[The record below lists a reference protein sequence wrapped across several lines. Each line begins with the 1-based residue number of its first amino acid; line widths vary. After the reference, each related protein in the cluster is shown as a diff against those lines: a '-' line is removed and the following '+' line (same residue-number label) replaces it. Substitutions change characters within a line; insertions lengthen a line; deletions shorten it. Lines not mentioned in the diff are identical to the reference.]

1 MKKILIYIGFVIT
14 LALLKNNAF
23 ADSVIHE
30 SCSTG
35 TYASSYGNSCD
46 VCGYYDGALYKGE
59 SKDYWDY
66 FLNDSQKEQ
75 ILSSSSNGIITPLNG
90 ASLSSS
96 GNIQLRTNWIPKT
109 AGINGT
115 KEVVAFYLENL
126 LFSGIPTGTGN
137 VIGKLQFNIKGAAV
151 DNTNQTDSLSVAMP
165 LLGWNY
171 LKGNEVLLSNGTYR
185 LDGTYINGPS
195 GNLKIYSGSTYTH
208 NECYIVRGA
217 WCGDGKKDSQESC
230 DPNDA
235 SKSGWGDLGCT
246 SSCTPSNSTGGGGLP
261 ECGDGIK
268 QGSELCDPKD
278 STKTGWGIYGCSSSC
293 IPTNNTGG
301 GGGGG
306 GGSGGGSS
314 CGNGVINP
322 GEECDLGSANNSKY
336 ACNTSCKIT
345 VCGDGILQ
353 RPNGNAQFEEC
364 DFGSSTWPSWCSK
377 SDCKITGDS
386 TTPSEGGGDYT
397 MPSDKDG
404 IIFYPSGGAILGN
417 NMKLFATYNLDRP
430 YIKNNT
436 GYDLYIEKPLCLYK
450 ENKSYLE
457 GNLSICSSGN
467 IGSLAAGA
475 KFQINTN
482 DYTANTDNVIGAFE
496 SVKLFTAPEGLQNSY
511 LSSTLKV
518 IVAKSSV
525 GSISGGTSLLNY
537 DPNYYSDVD
546 TISKNFLTD
555 LRNKNFIVT
564 SISQNN
570 GFSSYV
576 NKIENT
582 GVYNDSLTEWNNSSK
597 SINQVYNF
605 TYNSTGYTLPT
616 ENYNG
621 ISNVF
626 THKGD
631 LVLNGQ
637 SIVGNKTYVIQDGNL
652 YINGNIDL
660 VSGNIAFIVKGGNI
674 IISNSVTGL
683 EGIYITIKEN
693 NIGGNINSDSIK
705 TNNRLIINGG
715 LYGNVKDLISNRT
728 YMKSDNGIINVGTVI
743 NFKSAIFKNP
753 PPLLTSFVEEYM
765 KVNKIAK

>member
-1 MKKILIYIGFVIT
+1 MKKILIYIWFVIT

-30 SCSTG
+30 SCSTW
-35 TYASSYGNSCD
+35 TYASSYWNSCD
-46 VCGYYDGALYKGE
+46 VCWYYDWALYKWE

-75 ILSSSSNGIITPLNG
+75 ILSSSSNWIITPLNW

-96 GNIQLRTNWIPKT
+96 WNIQLRTNWIPKT
-109 AGINGT
+109 AWINWT

-126 LFSGIPTGTGN
+126 LFSWIPTWTWN
-137 VIGKLQFNIKGAAV
+137 VIWKLQFNIKWAAV

-165 LLGWNY
+165 LLWWNY
-171 LKGNEVLLSNGTYR
+171 LKWNEVLLSNWTYR
-185 LDGTYINGPS
+185 LDWTYINWPS
-195 GNLKIYSGSTYTH
+195 WNLKIYSWSTYTH
-208 NECYIVRGA
+208 NECYIVRWA
-217 WCGDGKKDSQESC
+217 WCWDWKKDSQESC

-235 SKSGWGDLGCT
+235 SKSGWWDLGCT
-246 SSCTPSNSTGGGGLP
+246 SSCTPSNSTWGGWLP
-261 ECGDGIK
+261 ECWDWIK
-268 QGSELCDPKD
+268 QWSELCDPKD
-278 STKTGWGIYGCSSSC
+278 STKTWWWIYWCSSSC
-293 IPTNNTGG
+293 IPTNNTWWGG
-301 GGGGG
+301 WWGW
-306 GGSGGGSS
+306 GSGGWSS
-314 CGNGVINP
+314 CWNWVINP
-322 GEECDLGSANNSKY
+322 WEECDLWSANNSKY

-345 VCGDGILQ
+345 VCWDWILQ
-353 RPNGNAQFEEC
+353 RPNWNAQFEEC
-364 DFGSSTWPSWCSK
+364 DFWSSTWPSWCSK
-377 SDCKITGDS
+377 SDCKITWDS
-386 TTPSEGGGDYT
+386 TTPSEWWWDYT
-397 MPSDKDG
+397 MPSDKDW
-404 IIFYPSGGAILGN
+404 IIFYPSGWAILGN

-436 GYDLYIEKPLCLYK
+436 WYDLYIEKPLCLYK

-457 GNLSICSSGN
+457 WNLSICSSWN
-467 IGSLAAGA
+467 IWSLAAWA

-482 DYTANTDNVIGAFE
+482 DYTANTDNVIWAFE
-496 SVKLFTAPEGLQNSY
+496 SVKLFTAPEWLQNSY

-525 GSISGGTSLLNY
+525 WSISWWTSLLNY

-570 GFSSYV
+570 WFSSYV

-582 GVYNDSLTEWNNSSK
+582 WVYNDSLTEWNNSSK

-605 TYNSTGYTLPT
+605 TYNSTWYTLPT
-616 ENYNG
+616 ENYNW

-626 THKGD
+626 THKWD
-631 LVLNGQ
+631 LVLNWQ
-637 SIVGNKTYVIQDGNL
+637 SIVWNKTYVIQDWNL
-652 YINGNIDL
+652 YINWNIDL
-660 VSGNIAFIVKGGNI
+660 VSWNIAFIVKWWNI
-674 IISNSVTGL
+674 IISNSVTWL
-683 EGIYITIKEN
+683 EWIYITIKEN
-693 NIGGNINSDSIK
+693 NIWWNINSDSIK
-705 TNNRLIINGG
+705 TNNRLIINGW
-715 LYGNVKDLISNRT
+715 LYWNVKDLISNRT
-728 YMKSDNGIINVGTVI
+728 YMKSDNGIINVWTVI